1 MVKVD
6 SGQGSRTGD
15 GKGWITGQERRA
27 AGEVKVAD

>member
-15 GKGWITGQERRA
+15 GKGWITGPDRKGGQQER
-27 AGEVKVAD
+27 